1 MKSFKL
7 AIIFSVISAISA
19 NNVFAQSGGELDE
32 LVSGTKNDLL
42 VVVGGGLAGAVLGL
56 STLSF
61 VEEPKKHTRN
71 IIVGASIGI
80 IIGVAYVAMSQA
92 TRSQEMIYGD
102 GGEQASLTEDRKGFS
117 TYSRFDWHDEEVANN
132 TVAINQISQI
142 GYQFNF

>member
-7 AIIFSVISAISA
+7 AIIFSLISVVFS
-19 NNVFAQSGGELDE
+19 NNAFAQSGGEMDE

-102 GGEQASLTEDRKGFS
+102 QGEQASLTEDRKGFS
-117 TYSRFDWHDEEVANN
+117 TYSRSDWHGEEVAYN
-132 TVAINQISQI
+132 TVTSNPISQI
-142 GYQFNF
+142 GYQFKF

>member
-7 AIIFSVISAISA
+7 AIIFCLISVVFS
-19 NNVFAQSGGELDE
+19 NNAFAQSGGEMDE

-92 TRSQEMIYGD
+92 TRSQEMIYG
-102 GGEQASLTEDRKGFS
+102 EQASLSEDRKGFS
-117 TYSRFDWHDEEVANN
+117 TYSRSDWHGEEVAYN
-132 TVAINQISQI
+132 TVTSNQISQI
-142 GYQFNF
+142 GYQFKF